1 MFCASE
7 VSRDFPLVLPGY
19 IGQKKGLANTLVA
32 ALVMA
37 TFCCSS
43 PHIWI
48 VKCIHIVDTF
58 TDVNFKDFLVAKYV
72 HM

>member
-1 MFCASE
+1 MYCASE

-19 IGQKKGLANTLVA
+19 IKKGLANTRVET
-32 ALVMA
+32 LVMA

-43 PHIWI
+43 LHIWI

-58 TDVNFKDFLVAKYV
+58 TEVNFKDLLVAKYV
-72 HM
+72 CM